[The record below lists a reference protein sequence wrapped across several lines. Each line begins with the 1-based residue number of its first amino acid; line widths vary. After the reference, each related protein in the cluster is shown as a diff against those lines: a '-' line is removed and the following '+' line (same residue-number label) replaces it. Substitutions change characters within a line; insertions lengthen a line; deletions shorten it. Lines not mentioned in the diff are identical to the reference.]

1 MSTSA
6 RAGRPPELTV
16 AAVVERGGRFMLVE
30 ERIDGRLVLNQPA
43 GHVETGE
50 SLAAA
55 VSREALEET
64 AWTFVPEATISVYLW
79 GRAGRHNQF
88 LRVAFA
94 GRCIAHDGQRA
105 LDDGIE
111 RVLWLSRSE
120 LVARSAQL
128 RSPMVLRAVDD
139 YERGIRYPVD
149 LFQDLAV
156 EQLALR
162 AAVL

>member
-1 MSTSA
+1 MTDPL
-6 RAGRPPELTV
+6 RTGLHPELTV
-16 AAVVERGGRFMLVE
+16 AAVIERQGRFMLVE
-30 ERIDGRLVLNQPA
+30 ERVGGTLVLNQPA
-43 GHVETGE
+43 GHVEEGE
-50 SLAAA
+50 SISEA
-55 VSREALEET
+55 VIREALEET
-64 AWTFVPEATISVYLW
+64 AWTFVPDSTIGVYLW
-79 GRAGRHNQF
+79 GRDAGQKPF

-94 GRCIAHDGQRA
+94 GRCISHDPSRT
-105 LDDGIE
+105 LDAGIE